1 MKNTMPTD
9 EKEWLSLKQA
19 AILLGVHPSTVRLWS
34 DKGRIPVYRTQG
46 NHRRYLRS
54 EVELWVQTT
63 RHAGAVEPENIIQ
76 FALRRIR
83 FKINKGQLEAEAWY
97 QQLSE
102 DAREQYRQSGR
113 SLVQGLASY
122 LSSKGP
128 AEMDEA
134 LSLGYEYASRGRRC
148 DLDNVDAARA
158 FLFFRNALL
167 ESMITVYQE
176 AWVPSGA
183 EWGEMLT
190 RTFAFTDRI
199 LLALLETYQA
209 LERNNP

>member
-1 MKNTMPTD
+1 MIPV
-9 EKEWLSLKQA
+9 EEQEWLSLSQA
-19 AILLGVHPSTVRLWS
+19 AGLLGVHPSTVRLWS
-34 DKGRIPVYRTQG
+34 DKGRIPVYRTGG

-63 RHAGAVEPENIIQ
+63 RRAGRVEPENIIQ

-97 QQLSE
+97 QRLSE
-102 DAREQYRQSGR
+102 EARDQYRQSGR
-113 SLVQGLASY
+113 SLVQGLARY
-122 LSSKGP
+122 LSSKEP

-134 LSLGYEYASRGRRC
+134 HSLGYEYASRGRRC
-148 DLDNVDAARA
+148 NLDNVDAARA

-167 ESMITVYQE
+167 ESMISVYQE

-183 EWGEMLT
+183 GWGEMLT